1 MKNIKLSLI
10 IPIYNARKYLERM
23 LRSIV
28 KQKLLDIEII
38 CVDDGSTDGSLDV
51 LKKFSLL
58 DSRIKVFVQN
68 RKGVGSAR
76 NLGLA
81 KAQGK
86 YIWFVDADDW
96 ISYNSCEEL
105 YEIAEKN
112 GADIV
117 YFCVD
122 YFDSIKQ
129 ANVENKWFN
138 SFNDCINKKYYNSLL
153 DFEDYK
159 EFIFRLSGAVW
170 HKFILRDFIVK
181 NKIYFSEN
189 IFLMED
195 RLYCFDLF
203 LKKPKIFFTLERFYT
218 YRANRKDNV
227 IGRLA
232 EDNILRLNIFHY
244 FQEVY
249 NRIQKQSESIEQREL
264 LNNLFEGFIL
274 YYNQCHIN
282 FKNAYY
288 NKVLKLMKVIK
299 QTQELEYLHSIKSFE
314 FCENLFKKK
323 NIVKIVDKDIL
334 LVYFNLFNIAF
345 FRVKKT
351 PFIFLGKFLGIP
363 IFTFRN
369 RDGVLKRNF
378 LGIPCFKKVEKLD
391 RIYSYIFGIKYKAI
405 ESIDLKLK
413 GLEQRL
419 KQHNEKLLNDLKL
432 RLKQHNENLTACFSL
447 HQKVFSKYKDKY
459 RKEEVVILGSGP
471 SLNYYQYDKSKIHI
485 GCNRIFKTMNV
496 DYLFLF
502 DAEGTKEYLYD
513 LFNFK
518 NENTKVF
525 LGRFLRDMDY
535 NQDQN
540 YWFHLHNIPEKFSQV
555 YNSESYYIGR
565 GANTPFAREIYTD
578 LSIFPL
584 MDYRTVVHHAF
595 QFALFTGSKKIYI
608 VGCDSRLNGYYDGS
622 QQDVK
627 WTGDSYDHVVAGWKK
642 FKKFIDVYYPDTEVI
657 SINPVGLRGIF
668 KDVYTRQYVYD
679 HPDLLNQDIE
689 IMD

>member
-51 LKKFSLL
+51 LKKISLL

-129 ANVENKWFN
+129 VNVENKWFN

-351 PFIFLGKFLGIP
+351 PFIFLGKF
-363 IFTFRN
+363 
-369 RDGVLKRNF
+369 
-378 LGIPCFKKVEKLD
+378 
-391 RIYSYIFGIKYKAI
+391 
-405 ESIDLKLK
+405 
-413 GLEQRL
+413 
-419 KQHNEKLLNDLKL
+419 
-432 RLKQHNENLTACFSL
+432 
-447 HQKVFSKYKDKY
+447 
-459 RKEEVVILGSGP
+459 
-471 SLNYYQYDKSKIHI
+471 
-485 GCNRIFKTMNV
+485 
-496 DYLFLF
+496 
-502 DAEGTKEYLYD
+502 
-513 LFNFK
+513 
-518 NENTKVF
+518 
-525 LGRFLRDMDY
+525 
-535 NQDQN
+535 
-540 YWFHLHNIPEKFSQV
+540 
-555 YNSESYYIGR
+555 
-565 GANTPFAREIYTD
+565 
-578 LSIFPL
+578 
-584 MDYRTVVHHAF
+584 
-595 QFALFTGSKKIYI
+595 
-608 VGCDSRLNGYYDGS
+608 
-622 QQDVK
+622 
-627 WTGDSYDHVVAGWKK
+627 
-642 FKKFIDVYYPDTEVI
+642 
-657 SINPVGLRGIF
+657 
-668 KDVYTRQYVYD
+668 
-679 HPDLLNQDIE
+679 
-689 IMD
+689 